1 MFHKDF
7 HLLNEIY
14 NQKIVKE
21 NLGLG
26 PEADNQSV
34 TPTPSKIQSFKA
46 PVRKCG
52 SENEE
57 GTHCPYAAKG
67 CDCSECEECHSNQ
80 KNEDCEDCGGIVGG
94 MKPQDG
100 MEETEK
106 NEYMSKQLLFRIFK
120 LSAMLHDI
128 IRKGGNVE
136 AWVLS
141 KLTNAHDD
149 LESVFDYK
157 DYEAARSQMEMMGV
171 EENNEEDLYKAIAN
185 GGDSL
190 VSQLRTVL
198 KKESRET
205 LEKVLL
211 ETIVL
216 LENKS

>member
-1 MFHKDF
+1 MFHKDY
-7 HLLNEIY
+7 HQLNDIY
-14 NQKIVKE
+14 NLQIVKE
-21 NLGLG
+21 SAGLG
-26 PEADNQSV
+26 PQADNENV
-34 TPTPSKIQSFKA
+34 TPSPTKIQGFKV
-46 PVRKCG
+46 PQRDCG
-52 SENEE
+52 ENEE
-57 GTHCPYAAKG
+57 GAHCPYAAKG
-67 CDCSECEECHSNQ
+67 CDCSECEECHDNQ
-80 KNEDCEDCGGIVGG
+80 KNEDCEDCSGAIGG

-128 IRKGGNVE
+128 IRKGGSVE

-171 EENNEEDLYKAIAN
+171 EENNEEDLYKAIVN

-198 KKESRET
+198 RKESRET

-216 LENKS
+216 LENKN

>member
-21 NLGLG
+21 NIGLG

-34 TPTPSKIQSFKA
+34 TPTPSKIQSFKV
-46 PVRKCG
+46 PEKKCG
-52 SENEE
+52 
-57 GTHCPYAAKG
+57 
-67 CDCSECEECHSNQ
+67 CE
-80 KNEDCEDCGGIVGG
+80 NEDCEDVSDASCG

-128 IRKGGNVE
+128 IRKGGSVE

-198 KKESRET
+198 RKESRET

-216 LENKS
+216 LENKN

>member
-52 SENEE
+52 S
-57 GTHCPYAAKG
+57 
-67 CDCSECEECHSNQ
+67 

-198 KKESRET
+198 RKESRET

-216 LENKS
+216 LENKN

>member
-1 MFHKDF
+1 MFHKDY
-7 HLLNEIY
+7 HQLNDIY
-14 NQKIVKE
+14 NLQIVKE
-21 NLGLG
+21 SVGLG
-26 PEADNQSV
+26 PQADNENV
-34 TPTPSKIQSFKA
+34 TPSPSKIQSFKV
-46 PVRKCG
+46 PEKDCG
-52 SENEE
+52 CENEE
-57 GTHCPYAAKG
+57 GAHCPYAAKG
-67 CDCSECEECHSNQ
+67 CDCSECEECLAN
-80 KNEDCEDCGGIVGG
+80 KNSEDCEGCDSA
-94 MKPQDG
+94 MASQDG
-100 MEETEK
+100 LEDTEK
-106 NEYMSKQLLFRIFK
+106 NDYMSKQLLFRIFK

-171 EENNEEDLYKAIAN
+171 EENNEEDLYTAIAK

-190 VSQLRTVL
+190 VTQLRSVL

-205 LEKVLL
+205 LEKVLM

-216 LENKS
+216 LENKA

>member
-14 NQKIVKE
+14 NQKIVNE

-26 PEADNQSV
+26 PQADNQSV
-34 TPTPSKIQSFKA
+34 TPTPSKIQRFKV
-46 PVRKCG
+46 PQRKCD
-52 SENEE
+52 S
-57 GTHCPYAAKG
+57 
-67 CDCSECEECHSNQ
+67 
-80 KNEDCEDCGGIVGG
+80 KNEDCEDCGSIVGG

-216 LENKS
+216 LENKN